1 LSLQEHG
8 NEVGKPA
15 AHQKVS
21 MVLMRTAAYGT
32 TTLLDFRDFDEFL
45 VIPSGQSVQ
54 QLLAHGGCL
63 GNIRQYS

>member
-1 LSLQEHG
+1 
-8 NEVGKPA
+8 
-15 AHQKVS
+15 